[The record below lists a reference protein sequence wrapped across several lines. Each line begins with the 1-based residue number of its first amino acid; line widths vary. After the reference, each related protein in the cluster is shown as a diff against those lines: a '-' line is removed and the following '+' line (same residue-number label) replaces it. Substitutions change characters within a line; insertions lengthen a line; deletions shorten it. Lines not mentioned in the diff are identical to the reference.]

1 MIALLLSDTDKRV
14 AIIAVVIAIVAFFLI
29 AAIGIAVRRMMIHQ
43 SKRADS
49 MMYDVVK
56 THVVTTTSE
65 FRRLGGKKNA
75 RAFYRD
81 SLLPFSIALLGVLI
95 YLIANLATGK
105 WGENIFANFGELF
118 IQYDWHAEG
127 VWTKVFGM
135 TLLASWPPV
144 SHQPTFVLPHLP
156 DYIECVLFIVAM
168 ALYLYACFGYISRF
182 FLLNSRS
189 RSVFEKSLAG
199 YNANEDIKVDLQKPI
214 PPSE

>member
-1 MIALLLSDTDKRV
+1 MIALFLSDTDKRV
-14 AIIAVVIAIVAFFLI
+14 AIIAVVIAIVAFFLV

-65 FRRLGGKKNA
+65 FRRLGRKKNA

-81 SLLPFSIALLGVLI
+81 SLLPFGIALLGVLI

-156 DYIECVLFIVAM
+156 DYIECVLFIVSM

-189 RSVFEKSLAG
+189 HSVFEKSLAG

>member
-65 FRRLGGKKNA
+65 FRRLGRKKNA

-81 SLLPFSIALLGVLI
+81 SLLPFGIALLGVLI

-118 IQYDWHAEG
+118 IQYDWHDEG

-144 SHQPTFVLPHLP
+144 SHQPTFVLSHLP

-182 FLLNSRS
+182 FLLNFRS

>member
-1 MIALLLSDTDKRV
+1 MNFLLSETDKR
-14 AIIAVVIAIVAFFLI
+14 AFVIAIVIAIILFLI
-29 AAIGIAVRRMMIHQ
+29 LGLIGVAVRHTMLAQ
-43 SKRADS
+43 AKRADS

-65 FRRLGGKKNA
+65 FRRLGRKKNA

-81 SLLPFSIALLGVLI
+81 SLLPFGIALLGVVI

-144 SHQPTFVLPHLP
+144 SHQPTFVLSHLP

-182 FLLNSRS
+182 VLLSSRS

>member
-14 AIIAVVIAIVAFFLI
+14 AIIAVVIAIVAFFLV

-65 FRRLGGKKNA
+65 FRRLGRKKNA

-81 SLLPFSIALLGVLI
+81 SLLPFGIALLGVVI

-118 IQYDWHAEG
+118 IHYDWHAEG

-182 FLLNSRS
+182 FLLKSRS